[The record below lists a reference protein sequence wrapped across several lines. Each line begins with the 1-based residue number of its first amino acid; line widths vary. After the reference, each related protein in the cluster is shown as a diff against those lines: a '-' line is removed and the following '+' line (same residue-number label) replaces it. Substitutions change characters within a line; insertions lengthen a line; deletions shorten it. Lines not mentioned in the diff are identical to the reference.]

1 MVAEPLSG
9 LRCNATEPASTPRV
23 YKTGKYVIYTGYPSG
38 SNVEF
43 KGEALRFTE
52 HDIKLMRDRVERFGV
67 EHVHNTDVLFEL
79 AKLNRK
85 ALRVFTVSR
94 RQGKCE
100 VAALVD
106 AVWSLK

>member
-1 MVAEPLSG
+1 MVAEPLAG
-9 LRCNATEPASTPRV
+9 LHCSATEPASAPHAH
-23 YKTGKYVIYTGYPSG
+23 KTGEYVIYTGYPSG
-38 SNVEF
+38 CNIEF

-52 HDIKLMRDRVERFGV
+52 FDIKLMRDRVERFGV
-67 EHVHNTDVLFEL
+67 EHVNNTDVLFEL

-106 AVWSLK
+106 AIWSLK